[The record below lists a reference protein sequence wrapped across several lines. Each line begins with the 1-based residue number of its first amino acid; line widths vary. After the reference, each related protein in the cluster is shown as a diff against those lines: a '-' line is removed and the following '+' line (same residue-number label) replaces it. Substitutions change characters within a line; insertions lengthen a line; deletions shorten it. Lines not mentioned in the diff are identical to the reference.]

1 MCEDE
6 LIDKLKSLAGFTIK
20 EILFNKNISLLTSSK
35 FDKGSIGKLIECLL
49 GLINNNYAKQDFFD
63 IGLELKTI
71 PVNNFGFPIEDT
83 FVCSAKLIGNF
94 DYSWE
99 SSYVKSK
106 ISRVLW
112 IPVEHYRRM
121 SILDKRIGLPI
132 IWSPN
137 CAEEKLLKI
146 DWEEIMSFIILG
158 EIEKLDSIYG
168 DILYI
173 KSKAKNSNYLTN
185 AIGNDGEIIMV
196 NPKSFYLR
204 KFFTK
209 KILFHNFNY
218 KI

>member
-1 MCEDE
+1 MHEDE

-20 EILFNKNISLLTSSK
+20 EILFNKNISLVTSLK
-35 FDKGSIGKLIECLL
+35 FDKGLVGKLIECFL

-71 PVNNFGFPIEDT
+71 PVNNLGFPVEDT

-94 DYSWE
+94 DYSWK
-99 SSYVKSK
+99 SSYVKNK

-112 IPVEHYRRM
+112 IPVENCRRM

-137 CAEEKLLKI
+137 CVEKKLLKI
-146 DWEEIMSFIILG
+146 DWEEIMNFIILG

-168 DILYI
+168 NILYI
-173 KSKAKNSNYLTN
+173 KSKAKNSNCLTN
-185 AIGNDGEIIMV
+185 AIGNDGKIIMV

-204 KFFTK
+204 KSFTK
-209 KILFHNFNY
+209 QILFRNFNY